1 MINITHVLPTHNNIF
16 NCRVVLIILK
26 LEPIQWFKSRY
37 SNLSAVSKLNIKYKI
52 IKEEAGVVMFEM
64 LI

>member
-37 SNLSAVSKLNIKYKI
+37 LSAVNKLNIKYKI